1 MVALNVRQVY
11 LREVI
16 CGITENDLLHIQS
29 KYISL
34 ASPIKMYLHMKIN
47 GNRKAAAK
55 TTDKPQTICKHW
67 G

>member
-34 ASPIKMYLHMKIN
+34 ASAIKMYLHMKN
-47 GNRKAAAK
+47 KWQQKRSS
-55 TTDKPQTICKHW
+55 
-67 G
+67 